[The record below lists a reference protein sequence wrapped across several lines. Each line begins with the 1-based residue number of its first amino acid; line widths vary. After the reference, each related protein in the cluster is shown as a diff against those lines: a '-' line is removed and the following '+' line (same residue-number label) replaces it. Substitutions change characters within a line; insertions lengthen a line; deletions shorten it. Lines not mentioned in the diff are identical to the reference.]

1 MNGEVDQT
9 INHGY
14 YRIDV
19 SADNAESFIE
29 ARFYETKIDVSKI
42 SNWDEILE
50 DDKNTKELSVRKM
63 RGLHTILVRDYIPGP
78 KEEKNIVRIKAQEI
92 LDPIARTY
100 LGNYAEF
107 WAPVEK
113 SVETRGTEEVAQK
126 QSCGAE
132 NMVSSSPDGKSAPSS
147 KDDLPS
153 KKKKEEPDKILPAG
167 AEGDNLHSIERVE
180 SDVGG
185 ATSKIVVAERCEK
198 KDSSKSCDVEGE
210 VPSASEWA
218 SIPASKGDSPHK
230 EKDVRDGDL
239 PANPE
244 VDERG
249 STKSGTSVQHK
260 TLGCICCWFGRLNSL
275 ISRAKNAMRPFVN
288 NKNKKSQANIPVL
301 RKIITYRAKQIDP
314 PHQLP
319 IINGRIIRVHGRRG
333 REVAIRVHDL
343 KLGEFSYNA
352 DRVVIHGVDLRVQGN
367 KINLNGNALHVE
379 GFKRKWDKAHRE
391 SSEDAEFVLIVK
403 GSAMRIDGV
412 RADNIEAIRISDD
425 CELKAVIEEPSKKE
439 VKKETNRAT
448 LKSIGYSFK
457 FFILLGALVWLTFLP
472 FCKEGYFREKY
483 DELIRRVPAP
493 VVEVMKKPAE
503 LLNKI
508 CIQVSSSGGDANQV
522 TTTTNAHPTTESSEA
537 KQENTT
543 NGAGGGVVT
552 FYFVLACLLYVA
564 LYAIVVFVAVAAF
577 KAMRRHNKMT
587 RNMSSVIE
595 ALRNERDKE
604 KRREMQKKILDD
616 MINTY
621 LERPSAED

>member
-1 MNGEVDQT
+1 MSDEVEN

-14 YRIDV
+14 YRIEV
-19 SADNAESFIE
+19 SADDSESFVE
-29 ARFYETKIDVSKI
+29 ARFYDIDIDMPTDGEWDKICETA
-42 SNWDEILE
+42 
-50 DDKNTKELSVRKM
+50 KNTKELSVRKI
-63 RGLHTILVRDYIPGP
+63 RGPHTILVRDYISDSRP
-78 KEEKNIVRIKAQEI
+78 KDKKNIVRIKAQEI

-107 WAPVEK
+107 LAPVEK
-113 SVETRGTEEVAQK
+113 SVETIGAEEVAQK

-132 NMVSSSPDGKSAPSS
+132 NMVSSLPDGESAPLS

-153 KKKKEEPDKILPAG
+153 KGKKVEPDKIPPAG
-167 AEGDNLHSIERVE
+167 TEGDTLHSSEH
-180 SDVGG
+180 
-185 ATSKIVVAERCEK
+185 
-198 KDSSKSCDVEGE
+198 VEGV
-210 VPSASEWA
+210 VPSVPEGAST
-218 SIPASKGDSPHK
+218 PASKGDSPHK

-239 PANPE
+239 PANPK
-244 VDERG
+244 VDERD
-249 STKSGTSVQHK
+249 SAKSGTSVQRK
-260 TLGCICCWFGRLNSL
+260 TPGCICCWWDWLNPL
-275 ISRAKNAMRPFVN
+275 ISRVKKVMQSYAN
-288 NKNKKSQANIPVL
+288 NKKGQTNIPAAT
-301 RKIITYRAKQIDP
+301 KFITYRATQIDP

-319 IINGRIIRVHGRRG
+319 IINGRILRVHGGKRG
-333 REVAIRVHDL
+333 RQVAIRVHDL

-352 DRVVIHGVDLRVQGN
+352 NCVVIHGVDLRVQGN

-379 GFKRKWDKAHRE
+379 GFKRKWDKAYRE
-391 SSEDAEFVLIVK
+391 SSEDAKFVLIVK

-439 VKKETNRAT
+439 VKKETNRVT

-472 FCKEGYFREKY
+472 FCKEGCFREKY
-483 DELIRRVPAP
+483 KECTRRFPAP

-503 LLNKI
+503 FLNKI
-508 CIQVSSSGGDANQV
+508 CIQVASSGGDTNLV
-522 TTTTNAHPTTESSEA
+522 TTTSTNTHPTTGSSATE
-537 KQENTT
+537 QEKTAS
-543 NGAGGGVVT
+543 GAGGGVVT
-552 FYFVLACLLYVA
+552 FYFVMACLLYVA
-564 LYAIVVFVAVAAF
+564 LYAIVVFVAIAAF

-604 KRREMQKKILDD
+604 KRRAMQKKILDD

-621 LERPSAED
+621 LERPSSED

>member
-167 AEGDNLHSIERVE
+167 AEGDNLHSSEHVE
-180 SDVGG
+180 DV
-185 ATSKIVVAERCEK
+185 
-198 KDSSKSCDVEGE
+198 
-210 VPSASEWA
+210 VPS
-218 SIPASKGDSPHK
+218 
-230 EKDVRDGDL
+230 
-239 PANPE
+239 
-244 VDERG
+244 
-249 STKSGTSVQHK
+249 
-260 TLGCICCWFGRLNSL
+260 GCICCWWGWLNPL
-275 ISRAKNAMRPFVN
+275 ISRVKKVMQSYAN
-288 NKNKKSQANIPVL
+288 NKKGQTNIPAAT
-301 RKIITYRAKQIDP
+301 KFITYRATQIDP

-483 DELIRRVPAP
+483 DELIRRFPAP

-604 KRREMQKKILDD
+604 KRRDMQKKILDD

>member
-1 MNGEVDQT
+1 MSAEVSQRANKEV
-9 INHGY
+9 NHGY

-19 SADNAESFIE
+19 GADNSKSFVE
-29 ARFYETKIDVSKI
+29 ARFYETKIDVPI
-42 SNWDEILE
+42 TSNWDEIRQ
-50 DDKNTKELSVRKM
+50 DKKKTEELSVRKM

-113 SVETRGTEEVAQK
+113 SVETRGTEEVAK
-126 QSCGAE
+126 TQSCGAE

-153 KKKKEEPDKILPAG
+153 KKKKEGPDKILPAG
-167 AEGDNLHSIERVE
+167 AEGDNLHSSEHVE
-180 SDVGG
+180 DV
-185 ATSKIVVAERCEK
+185 
-198 KDSSKSCDVEGE
+198 
-210 VPSASEWA
+210 VPSVPGRAST
-218 SIPASKGDSPHK
+218 PASKGDSPHK

-239 PANPE
+239 PANPK
-244 VDERG
+244 VDERD
-249 STKSGTSVQHK
+249 SAKSGTSVQRK
-260 TLGCICCWFGRLNSL
+260 TLGCICCWWGWLNPL
-275 ISRAKNAMRPFVN
+275 ISRVKKVMQSYAN
-288 NKNKKSQANIPVL
+288 NKKWQTNIPAAT
-301 RKIITYRAKQIDP
+301 KFITYRATQIDP

-319 IINGRIIRVHGRRG
+319 IINGRILRVHGGKRG
-333 REVAIRVHDL
+333 RQVAIRVHDL
-343 KLGEFSYNA
+343 KLGKFSYNA
-352 DRVVIHGVDLRVQGN
+352 NCVVIHGVDLRVQGN

-483 DELIRRVPAP
+483 DELIRRFPAP

-552 FYFVLACLLYVA
+552 FYFVLACLLYVV
-564 LYAIVVFVAVAAF
+564 LYAIVVLVAIASF